1 MPDSLHFIDSHCHVD
16 FPEFDA
22 DRDALLQRARAL
34 GVSKIIVPG
43 VEPLQWP
50 AIQQLST
57 RVEGVYWSAG
67 LHPWWLERWLEK
79 SLPSIRAEFTQQLDQ
94 CLSDTR
100 CVAVGECGLDAG
112 ISMPMEQQISWL
124 MCQLEV
130 AKQHHKPVI
139 LHCYKAHNALLECLR
154 KVAGAG
160 GGLQGGVLH
169 GFSGS
174 HELAQNYW
182 RMNIALGVGGTITY
196 PRANKTRQTVA
207 ALPREALVLET
218 DAPSMP
224 LMGAQGQRN
233 SPESVP
239 TIAACLAQLRGE
251 TLAEVAAYTSANAVR
266 IFNLL

>member
-1 MPDSLHFIDSHCHVD
+1 MPNALRFIDSHCHLD
-16 FPEFDA
+16 FPEFDV
-22 DRDALLQRARAL
+22 DRAALLQRARLL
-34 GVSKIIVPG
+34 GVSEIIVPG

-50 AIQQLST
+50 ALQQLSKQL
-57 RVEGVYWSAG
+57 EGIYWSAG
-67 LHPWWLERWLEK
+67 LHPWWIDK
-79 SLPSIRAEFTQQLDQ
+79 ALPASRATFTQQLGQ
-94 CLSDTR
+94 CLSDAR
-100 CVAVGECGLDAG
+100 CIAVGECGLDAG
-112 ISMPMEQQISWL
+112 ISMPMEQQIEWL
-124 MCQLEV
+124 MCQLDI
-130 AKQHHKPVI
+130 AKRHHKPVI

-160 GGLQGGVLH
+160 GWLHGGVLH

-224 LMGAQGQRN
+224 LIGAQGQRN
-233 SPESVP
+233 SPESIP
-239 TIAACLAQLRGE
+239 SIAACLAQLRGE
-251 TLAEVAAYTSANAVR
+251 TLADVAAYTSANTAR
-266 IFNLL
+266 IFGLA